1 MLTKEQAAIAKE
13 NSPEYTDC
21 YYKPTALTS
30 EEQKFFWETVA
41 KVLSATEIQIPVY
54 MCDHEK
60 LPGKNEDA
68 LGLHW
73 KNADGDE
80 FITIDNY
87 FIHECYEVAFNGAYS
102 IDNEDL
108 VSVLCHE
115 LAHIR
120 YQRHSRY
127 HEELTEKYIAVV
139 KEAN

>member
-30 EEQKFFWETVA
+30 EEQKFFQDTVS
-41 KVLSATEIQIPVY
+41 KVLSATDIQIPVY

-60 LPGKNEDA
+60 FPGYEDP
-68 LGLHW
+68 LGMHW

-87 FIHECYEVAFNGAYS
+87 FIHECYEVAFNGAYN
-102 IDNEDL
+102 IENEDL

-127 HEELTEKYIAVV
+127 HEELTEKYIVMV
-139 KEAN
+139 KEEN